1 VHEQVRLLAKETGK
15 GHSDIKQKK
24 KMGEYHLLFWLAEEI
39 QKYSHGMLWK

>member
-24 KMGEYHLLFWLAEEI
+24 KNGRISSSILV
-39 QKYSHGMLWK
+39 G